1 MMVLCAQHRNE
12 TVMCIS
18 FSGRAR
24 LVILAVALASLSPV
38 PAGAQGIFDFLF
50 GQPPQ
55 RSVPPPIE
63 PRPLPN
69 QPAPTP
75 RQSAAAPGSV
85 DLPISNSGT
94 GRGSAYCVRLCDGR
108 YFPIERS
115 GNAPPSQL
123 CSQFCPST
131 QTKVY
136 SGGEIARAVAADG
149 TRYGD
154 LKTAYLYRKTI
165 VSDCSCTGRNSF
177 GLASIDVKSD
187 PTFRPGDSVARA
199 DGVIAVGR
207 P

>member
-1 MMVLCAQHRNE
+1 MMPRILRND
-12 TVMCIS
+12 VR
-18 FSGRAR
+18 FALLAAA
-24 LVILAVALASLSPV
+24 LVTLSPA
-38 PAGAQGIFDFLF
+38 PAPAQGIFDFLF

-63 PRPLPN
+63 PRYVPS
-69 QPAPTP
+69 QPAPSP
-75 RQSAAAPGSV
+75 RQSGSAAPGSV

-94 GRGSAYCVRLCDGR
+94 GRGSAYCVRTCDGR
-108 YFPIERS
+108 YFPIERHATAS
-115 GNAPPSQL
+115 PAQICGL
-123 CSQFCPST
+123 LCPSSP
-131 QTKVY
+131 TKVY
-136 SGGEIARAVAADG
+136 SGGEISRAVAADG

-165 VSDCSCTGRNSF
+165 VPDCSCNGRNSF
-177 GLASIDVKSD
+177 GLTAIDVKID